1 MRSLFNSTF
10 VLFIAL
16 NVFFFGASSALAH
29 PASGSVPA
37 GHVDCPGNTWVA
49 AGGTCPRGGGATS
62 AGATAVGTAASAK
75 IDPLTGLKSTA
86 VGAGLLASV
95 NTTAPTISVFAGRIL
110 GGILALVGILF
121 FALMI
126 YGGIRWMLSRGNTQE
141 VEGAKETVV
150 SAIIGLIVVSLGYV
164 LTQFIFSVIQGA
176 ASSA

>member
-1 MRSLFNSTF
+1 
-10 VLFIAL
+10 
-16 NVFFFGASSALAH
+16 
-29 PASGSVPA
+29 
-37 GHVDCPGNTWVA
+37 
-49 AGGTCPRGGGATS
+49 
-62 AGATAVGTAASAK
+62 
-75 IDPLTGLKSTA
+75 
-86 VGAGLLASV
+86 
-95 NTTAPTISVFAGRIL
+95 GRIL